1 MATIT
6 HLLYILGLCFLGSF
20 LGLIGGIIL
29 LWREKVARR
38 LSDFFISFAAGAL
51 LGAAFF
57 DLLPE
62 ALELS
67 QPPEYAWILV
77 LASLIIFSI
86 TERLLVWHHHHENH
100 EKEHPKGP
108 KPYGPLVIAGD
119 SIHNF
124 IDGVIIAA
132 TFLVSVPL
140 GFVTALAVFFHEV
153 PQEIGDFSVLI
164 RAGYS
169 RYQVIG
175 YNLLSAAATFVGA
188 LGLFFFSEF
197 VQAQLPLLI
206 AFAAGGFIYI
216 AAADLM
222 PELKHEAS
230 KLKHVIMQTV
240 TMILGIAVMVAL
252 SMYFGV

>member
-1 MATIT
+1 MAD
-6 HLLYILGLCFLGSF
+6 LAQLPYILGLCVLGSF
-20 LGLIGGIIL
+20 LGLIGGVVL
-29 LWREKVARR
+29 LWREKLARR

-67 QPPEYAWILV
+67 EPSQAAWLMV
-77 LASLIIFSI
+77 LISIIIFSI
-86 TERLLVWHHHHENH
+86 TERLLVWHHHHEDH
-100 EKEHPKGP
+100 YKEHPKAT

-124 IDGVIIAA
+124 IDGIVIAA
-132 TFLVSVPL
+132 TFLISIPL
-140 GFVTALAVFFHEV
+140 GFITALAVFFHEI

-175 YNLLSAAATFVGA
+175 YNVLSAVATFVGA
-188 LGLFFFSEF
+188 LGLFFFADF
-197 VQAQLPLLI
+197 VKPQLPLLI

-230 KLKHVIMQTV
+230 KLKHVIIQTA
-240 TMILGIAVMVAL
+240 TMVLGIAIMVIL
-252 SMYFGV
+252 SAFFGV